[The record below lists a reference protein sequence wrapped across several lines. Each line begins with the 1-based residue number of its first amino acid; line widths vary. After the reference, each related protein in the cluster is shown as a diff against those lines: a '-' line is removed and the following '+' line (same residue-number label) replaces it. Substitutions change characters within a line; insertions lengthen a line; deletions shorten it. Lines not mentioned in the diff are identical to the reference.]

1 MKGIK
6 NKLITAAVAA
16 VSLTVAFGGWFLT
29 KELLD
34 RKNAEFLN
42 GTGAVALRSEQT
54 ALLTQEQADEAAR
67 AFKKHEIP
75 EKQMREI
82 LLLWDY
88 GVKEMPHDQKE
99 AQMNMEQAIET
110 GKQWIATLANRE
122 IVPKMLADGDFDRI
136 TAQLS
141 TIEIQT
147 ELDERLLSRWM
158 LEYRKNDVDINLT
171 IHAMSGEIWYANIS
185 MMAYSS
191 LAYAYSSEELLYLMF
206 PRAKRSKADVV
217 EVYDRHVMKVLE
229 EEAVSAELYFQTIG
243 NGMESMPS
251 FNISLWLEP
260 MNSYYE

>member
-1 MKGIK
+1 MKGAK
-6 NKLITAAVAA
+6 YKLITAAMAA

-42 GTGAVALRSEQT
+42 GTGAVALRSGQT

-88 GVKEMPHDQKE
+88 GVKEMPHDPKE

-122 IVPKMLADGDFDRI
+122 IVPKTLVDGDFDRI
-136 TAQLS
+136 TAQLG
-141 TIEIQT
+141 TVEIQT

-158 LEYRKNDVDINLT
+158 LEYRKDDVDINLT

-191 LAYAYSSEELLYLMF
+191 LAYAYSSAEMMALMF
-206 PRAKRSKADVV
+206 PREKRSVV
-217 EVYDRHVMKVLE
+217 DTIDMYDGHLIKVLE
-229 EEAVSAELYFQTIG
+229 EGAVSAHLNFQTVDVDLT
-243 NGMESMPS
+243 PS
-251 FNISLWLEP
+251 YVISLWLEP